1 MGGGIAAA
9 DGLSPSFPDECS
21 HQWAQVHS
29 RGHGTDTA
37 GVTIRCE
44 LRHGTAHFS
53 KENGPGLGA
62 ILRGCLSA
70 LRGGRSEEAGPLTS
84 AASMWTIRP
93 WGSRPDS
100 IPFTGHRIRRWSAP
114 FRGGSSR
121 AMNEG
126 TANRNRGTLHT
137 RPLSRSNRTAFPQF
151 SWRIRT
157 CDHAGSR
164 ALMVTHVHDPR
175 RGPVRSGPRATNS
188 HISPILGRAARLQA
202 DYPDRTYGS
211 VKPCGR
217 LSFAWRRRSR
227 ERRHRKGQPEPR
239 PESPAAARDSHI
251 SPILGRAARLQADYP
266 DRTYGS
272 VKPQVV
278 FCMEAAQPR
287 AAAPKGTENRG
298 RNRRGGEPLVNR
310 GLSCLR
316 SVQP

>member
-1 MGGGIAAA
+1 MRDRTTRPGARLAGATAPASLPASAGPLPAFLAVSPATLMAVPSKAQTACTEVMEEDLRLMGGGIAAA

-53 KENGPGLGA
+53 KENGPGLEA

-137 RPLSRSNRTAFPQF
+137 RPLSRSNRTA
-151 SWRIRT
+151 SY
-157 CDHAGSR
+157 ASR
-164 ALMVTHVHDPR
+164 KEP
-175 RGPVRSGPRATNS
+175 GG
-188 HISPILGRAARLQA
+188 G
-202 DYPDRTYGS
+202 
-211 VKPCGR
+211 CG
-217 LSFAWRRRSR
+217 
-227 ERRHRKGQPEPR
+227 
-239 PESPAAARDSHI
+239 
-251 SPILGRAARLQADYP
+251 
-266 DRTYGS
+266 
-272 VKPQVV
+272 
-278 FCMEAAQPR
+278 
-287 AAAPKGTENRG
+287 
-298 RNRRGGEPLVNR
+298 
-310 GLSCLR
+310 
-316 SVQP
+316 